1 MMVEVKGKIVI
12 ASELFAHIS
21 DVYIKNTPR
30 PILKQALDVCKRLI
44 DVLDEKE
51 REEKIKQEINSSK
64 SIEVKLAP
72 KKVDILAVDIAPK
85 IKKNKRKTRSDK
97 GGKRR
102 SKK

>member
-1 MMVEVKGKIVI
+1 MVEVKGKIVI

-72 KKVDILAVDIAPK
+72 KKDDILLVDK
-85 IKKNKRKTRSDK
+85 SDKTRKNKRKIRSDK
-97 GGKRR
+97 SAKKRGR
-102 SKK
+102 K